1 MSELPMTELMQALV
15 PVLGRALLH
24 FLWQGAV
31 IGLVA
36 AASLQLLRSAR
47 PQTRYTVACTAL
59 LACLLAPVIDVFV
72 QLGGT
77 PVSSAGAAASMPMPA
92 SAVLRALPSQSSLS
106 PDAWSSQLDAGLPLI
121 VALWAAGAC
130 VLSLRMALGVAW
142 IGRLRATPQGPAHA
156 SWQARLD
163 DLCGLLHLQRPVA
176 LRLVDSIDSPAS
188 AGWWRPVVLLPTA
201 LITRM
206 PQELIEALLA
216 HELAHIRRHDYL
228 VNLMQGVVEA
238 LLFYHP
244 VTWWLSRQIRNERE
258 HIADQLAAEATGEPR
273 RLALAL
279 SHLSELLSEPHLPN
293 AHHTTSFHLA
303 QAAHGG
309 HLMSRIEKLVRP
321 DRKSNGGRLAFPV
334 LGLAAACLAFYAHA
348 QVTKPAVAAPAVAPA
363 VTAPAAAAPVTVKPA
378 GAQHSTQAVAKTG
391 SGNTIRLRDDA
402 PQDAYALI
410 RKGHDGFTMSGSS
423 DDIDAIRAA
432 RSSLAED
439 FIWFRRAEKA
449 YVIVDPS
456 IVARAQAAW
465 RDSDKLGDNMDA
477 LGRQMETH
485 GDKMEALG
493 KQMEQLSAQHHESAA
508 MKAASQRMEA
518 LGKQQAALGAKQAA
532 LASSM
537 ITGDQA
543 QQRKL
548 EQQMDALS
556 EQQDALG
563 RQMDQQAKVMDAES
577 ERLEKQMQPMEALGR
592 QMEEA
597 SKPMEALGEQ
607 MDALGEQQEKLVE
620 EAERETRKLIAEA
633 MAKGLARPAPA
644 RNTQ

>member
-1 MSELPMTELMQALV
+1 MTDLSMTELMQAMV

-36 AASLQLLRSAR
+36 AAALQLLGNAR
-47 PQTRYTVACTAL
+47 PQTRYAVACAAL
-59 LACLLAPVIDVFV
+59 LACLLAPAMYIVAQI
-72 QLGGT
+72 GIT
-77 PVSSAGAAASMPMPA
+77 PDAVAPAPM
-92 SAVLRALPSQSSLS
+92 LS
-106 PDAWSSQLDAGLPLI
+106 PAVITALATQPAPALDAWSIRLDAGLPLI

-130 VLSLRMALGVAW
+130 LLSLRMAMGVVW
-142 IGRLRATPQGPAHA
+142 LGRLRTMPQGPAHA
-156 SWQARLD
+156 AWQSRLD
-163 DLCGLLHLQRPVA
+163 DLCRVLGLHRPVA

-201 LITRM
+201 LIARM
-206 PQELIEALLA
+206 PHELIEALLA

-258 HIADQLAAEATGEPR
+258 HIADLVAAEATGEPR

-279 SHLSELLSEPHLPN
+279 SELSELLSQPHLSK
-293 AHHTTSFHLA
+293 AHHTSFHLA

-348 QVTKPAVAAPAVAPA
+348 QVTKPAVAAPA
-363 VTAPAAAAPVTVKPA
+363 TVKPA
-378 GAQHSTQAVAKTG
+378 TAQHATQAVANPG
-391 SGNTIRLRDDA
+391 SGNMIHLRDDA

-410 RKGHDGFTMSGSS
+410 RKGHHGFTMSGSS
-423 DDIDAIRAA
+423 DDIDEIRAA
-432 RSSLAED
+432 KSSLAED
-439 FIWFRRAEKA
+439 FIWFRRADKA
-449 YVIVDPS
+449 YVIVDPA

-465 RDSDKLGDNMDA
+465 RDSDKLGNNMEA
-477 LGRQMETH
+477 LGQQMETH

-493 KQMEQLSAQHHESAA
+493 EKMERLSVQHGQSAA
-508 MKAASQRMEA
+508 MQAASQRMEA
-518 LGKQQAALGAKQAA
+518 LGKQQAEIGVKQAA
-532 LASSM
+532 LGASM
-537 ITGDQA
+537 GAGDEA
-543 QQRKL
+543 QRRKL

-556 EQQDALG
+556 AQQDALSQ
-563 RQMDQQAKVMDAES
+563 QMDQQAEVMDAES
-577 ERLEKQMQPMEALGR
+577 DRLEAQMKPMEDLSR
-592 QMEEA
+592 QMDEA
-597 SKPMEALGEQ
+597 SKPMDALGKQ
-607 MDALGEQQEKLVE
+607 MDALGQQQEKLVAQ
-620 EAERETRKLIAEA
+620 AERETQKLISEA
-633 MAKGLARPAPA
+633 MAQGLALPAPS
-644 RNTQ
+644 RTTR

>member
-1 MSELPMTELMQALV
+1 MTELSMTEPMQAMV

-31 IGLVA
+31 IGLLA
-36 AASLQLLRSAR
+36 AAALQLLRNAR
-47 PQTRYTVACTAL
+47 PQTRYAVACAAL
-59 LACLLAPVIDVFV
+59 LACLLTPAIYIVAQIGSTTDAVAP
-72 QLGGT
+72 
-77 PVSSAGAAASMPMPA
+77 APM
-92 SAVLRALPSQSSLS
+92 LS
-106 PDAWSSQLDAGLPLI
+106 PAVFTSLATQPAPALDAWSIRLDAGLPLI

-130 VLSLRMALGVAW
+130 VLSLRMAMGVAW
-142 IGRLRATPQGPAHA
+142 LGRLRTTPQGPAHGA
-156 SWQARLD
+156 WQARLD
-163 DLCGLLHLQRPVA
+163 ALCGVMGLHRPVA

-206 PQELIEALLA
+206 PHELIEALLA
-216 HELAHIRRHDYL
+216 HEIAHIRRHDYL

-279 SHLSELLSEPHLPN
+279 SKLSELLSEAHLSN
-293 AHHTTSFHLA
+293 AHHTTSFHLV
-303 QAAHGG
+303 QSAHGG

-321 DRKSNGGRLAFPV
+321 DRTSNGGRLAFPV

-348 QVTKPAVAAPAVAPA
+348 QVTKPAVITPAVAAPAV
-363 VTAPAAAAPVTVKPA
+363 AAPVTVKPA
-378 GAQHSTQAVAKTG
+378 AAHNSTQTVAKTG

-423 DDIDAIRAA
+423 DDIDEIRAA
-432 RSSLAED
+432 RNSLAAD
-439 FIWFRRAEKA
+439 FIWFRRADKA
-449 YVIVDPS
+449 YVIVDPA

-465 RDSDKLGDNMDA
+465 RDSDKLGDNMEA

-493 KQMEQLSAQHHESAA
+493 EKMERLSEQHGRSAA
-508 MKAASQRMEA
+508 MQAASQRMEA

-532 LASSM
+532 LAASM
-537 ITGDQA
+537 ATGDEVQL
-543 QQRKL
+543 RKL

-563 RQMDQQAKVMDAES
+563 RQMDEQAKVMDAES